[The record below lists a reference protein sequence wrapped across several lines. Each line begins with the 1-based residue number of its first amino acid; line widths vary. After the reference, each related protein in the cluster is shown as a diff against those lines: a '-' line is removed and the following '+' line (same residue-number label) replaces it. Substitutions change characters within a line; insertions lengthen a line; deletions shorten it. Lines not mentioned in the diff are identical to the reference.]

1 MARSLVNPVWG
12 FRALFVAI
20 AVTLVVVRMMP
31 ISTMPETIP
40 GPDLLICVACAWVLR
55 RPEYVP
61 AVLIAAV
68 FLFEDFLLMRPPGLW
83 SLVVLAGTEFLRSR
97 VALMREV
104 GLAMEWAM
112 VSVVLV
118 AMVLLY
124 RLAYAAAFLDEP
136 PLSLVA
142 MQLLGSILCYPFVVG
157 LSRLAFGLRKA
168 ATGEIDGF
176 GRRL

>member
-1 MARSLVNPVWG
+1 MARVFVNPVWG
-12 FRALFVAI
+12 YRALFAGI
-20 AVTLVVVRMMP
+20 AVALVVLRMLP
-31 ISTMPETIP
+31 IRTLPVTIP
-40 GPDLLICVACAWVLR
+40 GPDLLTCIACAWVLR

-83 SLVVLAGTEFLRSR
+83 SVIMLAGTEFLRNR
-97 VALMREV
+97 VALMREL

-112 VSVVLV
+112 VSVVMV

-124 RLAYAAAFLDEP
+124 RLVYAAAFLDEP
-136 PLSLVA
+136 PLTLVGLQ
-142 MQLLGSILCYPFVVG
+142 MLGSILCYPLVVG
-157 LSRLAFGLRKA
+157 LSHAAFGLRKA
-168 ATGEIDGF
+168 ATGEVDAL